1 MDSIRQARRFP
12 VPSFLQEA
20 SSYNGNNGD
29 TLSDLVGQNIGD
41 WEEIHGNYVLRPSL
55 NEGSPRALLH
65 FLGGALV
72 GHGLHISYRYVLERL
87 ASEGY
92 LIVATPYNLSFDH
105 LTTCDDIIARFE
117 RIAPSLARTYGALP
131 VVGVGHSCGALLQ
144 LMIASLFPDTP
155 RAANALISYNNKPVS
170 EAVPFF
176 EEFFV
181 PFFTYVAAKN
191 DTSRNSGSEVIR
203 VGLDLAIAASKGEIP
218 SDELLAKASKVIV
231 PPALGRFIPTV
242 AVPGV
247 LRDAFSTVT
256 KPATAALSDAGLIPL
271 TVEVLEAFQQ
281 IPMLIDEVADGARD
295 FVPAPAQVKS
305 AARRSYRARRTLLI
319 QYTEDPLDESDE
331 IEELLMAAGQMIR
344 MKRPMIEIDLRR
356 VPLSGGHA
364 APLLAPPLDL
374 AQRAETLLGEDVAKE
389 RLLYTQ
395 ADQTVQELV
404 RWLEEANL

>member
-1 MDSIRQARRFP
+1 
-12 VPSFLQEA
+12 
-20 SSYNGNNGD
+20 
-29 TLSDLVGQNIGD
+29 
-41 WEEIHGNYVLRPSL
+41 
-55 NEGSPRALLH
+55 
-65 FLGGALV
+65 
-72 GHGLHISYRYVLERL
+72 
-87 ASEGY
+87 
-92 LIVATPYNLSFDH
+92 
-105 LTTCDDIIARFE
+105 
-117 RIAPSLARTYGALP
+117 
-131 VVGVGHSCGALLQ
+131 
-144 LMIASLFPDTP
+144 
-155 RAANALISYNNKPVS
+155 
-170 EAVPFF
+170 
-176 EEFFV
+176 
-181 PFFTYVAAKN
+181 
-191 DTSRNSGSEVIR
+191 
-203 VGLDLAIAASKGEIP
+203 
-218 SDELLAKASKVIV
+218 
-231 PPALGRFIPTV
+231 
-242 AVPGV
+242 

-356 VPLSGGHA
+356 VSLSGGHA